1 MINDHRPYWLK
12 RWYIKLENWYAKH
25 FIAPQLSHLGSGYHL
40 MKPWNISVHGS
51 NVRIG
56 ENIHVVA
63 NRDRKVAFSTWTF
76 EQHQGNIDIGDH
88 CLVCPGVRIDSASQI
103 TIEDNCMLA
112 AGCYLT
118 DADWHDIYDRTKA
131 VGTSRPIHLENNVWI
146 GDSAIVCKGVRI
158 GANSVIGAGSVV
170 AGDIPENSI
179 AAGNPAVVIKTLD
192 PTRALIK
199 RETIFADHA
208 ALAHQIDQINRYA
221 LGNNSTLGWLR
232 NRFFPRRGE

>member
-1 MINDHRPYWLK
+1 MISMTEQRLLAHRDPYIL
-12 RWYIKLENWYAKH
+12 
-25 FIAPQLSHLGSGYHL
+25 
-40 MKPWNISVHGS
+40 
-51 NVRIG
+51 
-56 ENIHVVA
+56 
-63 NRDRKVAFSTWTF
+63 
-76 EQHQGNIDIGDH
+76 
-88 CLVCPGVRIDSASQI
+88 
-103 TIEDNCMLA
+103 
-112 AGCYLT
+112 
-118 DADWHDIYDRTKA
+118 
-131 VGTSRPIHLENNVWI
+131 
-146 GDSAIVCKGVRI
+146 
-158 GANSVIGAGSVV
+158 IGAGSVV